1 MFRDDEAAREELLAS
16 LQRDAKRA
24 EDLAERVRELGE
36 ENRVLRRQL
45 AAAVAAQPA
54 PPDDSEVHFDT
65 KLVEYI
71 DRIIE
76 ATHAEAREQWILS
89 GALQVDG
96 QRIAVRARELARIAG
111 RAYAI
116 PDDVKRAAGEILPW
130 RIIVRMGDIETIV
143 ADLLVD
149 VEVP

>member
-16 LQRDAKRA
+16 LERDAKRA
-24 EDLAERVRELGE
+24 EVLAERVRELE
-36 ENRVLRRQL
+36 DENRVLRRKL

-54 PPDDSEVHFDT
+54 PPPDGDVYFDT
-65 KLVEYI
+65 KLVEYV

-96 QRIAVRARELARIAG
+96 QRIAERARELARTAG

-116 PDDVKRAAGEILPW
+116 PQDVKQAAGEILPW
-130 RIIVRMGDIETIV
+130 RIIVRTGDVEAIV